1 MPQGRKEGGIE
12 SGCCVREEKSGL
24 NPVDIEKRV
33 IKGGKKGRRLDVSW
47 WKTGELA
54 SLSLCGAGRQGS
66 CHSLLSE

>member
-24 NPVDIEKRV
+24 NPADIEKRV
-33 IKGGKKGRRLDVSW
+33 IKGEKREGDWMGPGGKP
-47 WKTGELA
+47 GELA